1 MHEATALGVLGSLSE
16 IEDNRDTYTK
26 SMKIQ
31 LQYLND
37 QEGNLKAVQIPI
49 EEWEK
54 LERILKKYEQTL
66 QVKEDLLTAFDEVR
80 QIRAGKI
87 PKQTLSDFLDEL

>member
-1 MHEATALGVLGSLSE
+1 
-16 IEDNRDTYTK
+16 
-26 SMKIQ
+26 MKIQ

-54 LERILKKYEQTL
+54 LEGILKKYEQTL
-66 QVKEDLLTAFDEVR
+66 QVKEDLLAAFDEVR

-87 PKQTLSDFLDEL
+87 PKQSLSEFLDEL

>member
-1 MHEATALGVLGSLSE
+1 
-16 IEDNRDTYTK
+16 
-26 SMKIQ
+26 MKIQ

-54 LERILKKYEQTL
+54 LERVLKKYEQTL
-66 QVKEDLLTAFDEVR
+66 QVKEDLLTAFDEVK

-87 PKQTLSDFLDEL
+87 PKQTLSDFLNEL

>member
-1 MHEATALGVLGSLSE
+1 
-16 IEDNRDTYTK
+16 
-26 SMKIQ
+26 MKIH

-49 EEWEK
+49 EDWEK
-54 LERILKKYEQTL
+54 LEGILKKYEQTL
-66 QVKEDLLTAFDEVR
+66 QVQEDLLTAFDEVR

-87 PKQTLSDFLDEL
+87 SKQTLSDFLDEL